1 MTGKKIKILATG
13 KKDGRTFTVGQG
25 TYEAV
30 KALNKEK
37 SFNAALDTL
46 IQIKKNHNYLFG
58 TKEGHA
64 VKRRV
69 HGKRKTS

>member
-1 MTGKKIKILATG
+1 MNSKKLKIPATA
-13 KKDGRTFTVGQG
+13 KKNGRTFIAGQG

-37 SFNAALDTL
+37 NFNAALDTL

-58 TKEGHA
+58 TKEGYA
-64 VKRRV
+64 VKR
-69 HGKRKTS
+69 HIYGKRKTG